1 MRAQLGSTQVH
12 QQLSAM
18 IVLLGRVTTTRS
30 PIHRVLRAW
39 LAFMQSLEPL
49 ACAVGVLRVATVLY
63 RVVRTWMSVTHVCL
77 DRIQTQ
83 APRRALSVLEAL
95 QISTVIPQQ
104 TARNVPLARTL
115 VVARQSA
122 MNALPAK
129 STAMKMPQH
138 RARCAR
144 LVSIGTIAPCLA
156 SVDVWSA
163 RPAALT

>member
-30 PIHRVLRAW
+30 PIHRVLRAR

-122 MNALPAK
+122 MNALLV
-129 STAMKMPQH
+129 
-138 RARCAR
+138 R
-144 LVSIGTIAPCLA
+144 LIVTQTRL
-156 SVDVWSA
+156 
-163 RPAALT
+163 RPALRAWLVKRGSLLR